1 MVVKSEESKKP
12 EQKKLETKPALPI
25 SEFKSTSRVNL
36 SSSSSSKTSSSPA
49 GADVEAA
56 RTATVAASKAPNPA
70 TERVM
75 TEVRE
80 RI

>member
-1 MVVKSEESKKP
+1 VKSSKESKKP
-12 EQKKLETKPALPI
+12 EQKKFETNPALAI
-25 SEFKSTSRVNL
+25 SEIKSTSRANF
-36 SSSSSSKTSSSPA
+36 SSSSKTSSSPA